1 MAPLSSSKLQR
12 VRSRVTPQLEHQYEC
27 GTRYISLRLVDGG
40 TSGTM
45 GLRQAS
51 RYGKPTVP
59 LAQRTTR
66 VAVHAF

>member
-12 VRSRVTPQLEHQYEC
+12 VRSRATPQLERQYEC

-45 GLRQAS
+45 DSRQTS
-51 RYGKPTVP
+51 HYGKPTVP

-66 VAVHAF
+66 VAAHAF

>member
-1 MAPLSSSKLQR
+1 MAPLSSSKLQW
-12 VRSRVTPQLEHQYEC
+12 VRSRATPQLERQYEC

-45 GLRQAS
+45 GLRQAL
-51 RYGKPTVP
+51 RYDKPTVP

>member
-1 MAPLSSSKLQR
+1 MAPLSLSKLRR
-12 VRSRVTPQLEHQYEC
+12 VRSRATPQLERQYEC

-40 TSGTM
+40 TSDKM

-59 LAQRTTR
+59 VTQRTTR